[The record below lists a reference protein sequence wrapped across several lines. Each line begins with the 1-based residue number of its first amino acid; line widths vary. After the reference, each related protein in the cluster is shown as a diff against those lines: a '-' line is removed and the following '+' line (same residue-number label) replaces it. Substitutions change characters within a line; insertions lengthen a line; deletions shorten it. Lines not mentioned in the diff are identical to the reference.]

1 VIPVILVRY
10 GEINLKSK
18 ATIRR
23 MIRHL
28 INNIKIALSR
38 ADVTFDKIIHLNSR
52 VIVYSDQTVEG
63 AKIIAQRVPGVVST
77 SSAFLTPTSYT
88 DIQLMLTQVLD
99 SSFFQN
105 TKTFAIRVNRAGT
118 HDFSSRE
125 MTLWLAEQVSIIA
138 SSFNCPLEVD
148 LSNPDLKVSADVRG
162 KNTYLFFDRVA
173 GVGGLPMGSQE
184 DAIAI
189 IRGFYE
195 DYVAASAVMKR
206 GVILKIIVFSEY
218 PAFQNN
224 KEENEAAL
232 EFLNLLQ
239 PRQPTI
245 IFAPE
250 KMSTEQEWGNYI
262 QETVISELI
271 MYGARGVTIYSS
283 DSREWLDSFSPG
295 LSIYEPLFAL
305 DPDDIIH
312 PFSFFNIKW

>member
-1 VIPVILVRY
+1 MIPVILVRY
-10 GEINLKSK
+10 GEISLKSK

-28 INNIKIALSR
+28 TNNIRIALTR
-38 ADVTFDKIIHLNSR
+38 ADIAFDKISFIDSR
-52 VIVYSDQTVEG
+52 VIVYTDLTKEG
-63 AKIIAQRVPGVVST
+63 AKIIAERVPGVVST
-77 SSAFLTPTSYT
+77 SSAFLSKTSYS
-88 DIQLMLTQVLD
+88 DIQHSLNQVLT
-99 SSFFQN
+99 SSFFDN
-105 TKTFAIRVNRAGT
+105 TKTFAIRVNRVGK

-125 MTLWLAEQVSIIA
+125 MTLWLAEQVYNIA
-138 SSFNCPLEVD
+138 SSFNCSLEVD
-148 LSNPDLKVSADVRG
+148 LGHPDLKVSADIRRN
-162 KNTYLFFDRVA
+162 NTFIYFDKVA

-195 DYVAASAVMKR
+195 DYIAATAVMKR

-239 PRQPTI
+239 PRQPKT
-245 IFAPE
+245 IFAQE
-250 KMSTEQEWGNYI
+250 KKDNDRDWSVYI
-262 QETVISELI
+262 QETAIRELK
-271 MYGARGVTIYSS
+271 MYGARGLSLFSS
-283 DSREWLDSFSPG
+283 DDREWVDSFPPG
-295 LSIYEPLFAL
+295 LSIYEPLFAIDL
-305 DPDDIIH
+305 DEILN